1 MPSGILIQPPGLRW
15 IHGNPRISGH
25 FSGRRPRPGERS
37 PPALLSLDHKEATWA
52 PLKLRRLVRMIGGF
66 AGRVRPGEE
75 RMLKVGRG
83 WELSLQLGREGEK
96 TEV

>member
-1 MPSGILIQPPGLRW
+1 MGSAEAA
-15 IHGNPRISGH
+15 S
-25 FSGRRPRPGERS
+25 ERL
-37 PPALLSLDHKEATWA
+37 AWEA
-52 PLKLRRLVRMIGGF
+52 RLVRMIGGF

-83 WELSLQLGREGEK
+83 WELGLQLGREGEK